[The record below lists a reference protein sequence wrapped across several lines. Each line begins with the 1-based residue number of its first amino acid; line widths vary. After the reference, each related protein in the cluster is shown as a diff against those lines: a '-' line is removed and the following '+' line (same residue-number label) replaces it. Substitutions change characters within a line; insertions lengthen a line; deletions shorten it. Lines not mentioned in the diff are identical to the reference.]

1 MALAARMTYL
11 VTTDAFLG
19 MSFGDDARYELV
31 DGEVVAQAHASPAH
45 STLQGELGW
54 HIRSA
59 LDGRNRREG
68 TRCRVLPEAGI
79 RPNFDPTHNYRV
91 ADLAVTCEPFDPAAP
106 YTTAPVLL
114 IEILSPTEEAKQRA
128 KLHVYAGMPSV
139 REILFLDSLAIRAEL
154 HRRDGAGRWPE
165 RPAVLVGDDPL
176 VLETV
181 GLELPLAVLYQG
193 LDLPVGER
201 VE

>member
-1 MALAARMTYL
+1 MALAARKISQMT
-11 VTTDAFLG
+11 VDAFLTL
-19 MSFGDDARYELV
+19 SFDGDARHELI
-31 DGEVVAQAHASPAH
+31 DGEVVAQSHASPAH
-45 STLQGELGW
+45 STLQGTLARHLGN
-54 HIRSA
+54 A
-59 LDGRNRREG
+59 LDARNQREG

-106 YTTAPVLL
+106 YTVAPILL

-139 REILFLDSLAIRAEL
+139 REILFLDSLSIRAEL
-154 HRRDGAGRWPE
+154 HRRDEAGRWPE

-176 VLETV
+176 TLGTV
-181 GLELPLAVLYQG
+181 GLELPLCALYQG

-201 VE
+201 AD